1 MRLFGIEI
9 DFVDKPE
16 KQTNR
21 DALADMDS
29 SELALFIVNHRC
41 PPGLLLTKECADKDC
56 VDCWT
61 KWLTADRGKVV
72 RR

>member
-16 KQTNR
+16 RQTNR

-29 SELALFIVNHRC
+29 SELALFIVNHSC
-41 PPGLLLTKECADKDC
+41 PPGLLFTKECTNKDC

-61 KWLTADRGKVV
+61 KWLNADREKVV